1 MLNRIVNI
9 FARFADLHY
18 RLQGDG
24 FDLVAP
30 DGRRLGRVEHVRWA
44 KGGLWLDGWTKAQRI
59 SLTCRDASTSAQP
72 DKTRPDVA
80 AALGEDPENARPT
93 GFALRHSGRGPG
105 LVLMLDLEG
114 GETIRLSVP
123 RPALWRRAIAR
134 TVLAYELTTTG
145 AKAFPIALRFAIG
158 GDDRLRVELKRA
170 LRLDGLDAAHL
181 LDPDLFGLAPPAP
194 QAPEPIT
201 IILPVYNA
209 FDLLPEV
216 LERVQTHTDLPFRLV
231 IIEDASPDDRVRPFL
246 REAALQDARIELL
259 ENDQNLGFIGAV
271 NRGLIRA
278 VEMGGHV
285 VLLNSDALV
294 PMGWASRLLAPIH
307 ADAGV
312 ATVTPMSN
320 DAEIFTAPVIC
331 HRCDLTPGV
340 ADAIDEV
347 ARGLGGAAQG
357 TAPTGVGFCMAMNEV
372 FVAQLPALDTVFGRG
387 YGEEVD
393 WCQKAR
399 ALGGRHVAQPRLFVE
414 HRGGA
419 SFGSA
424 EKLRLVR
431 ENNAIITRRYPTY
444 DREVQSYIQGDPL
457 ISSRMALGLAWLGAE
472 AARRGDWPVPIYLA
486 HSLGGGADHWLERQ
500 LRRDLADG
508 PGAVILRVGGALRW
522 RLELVTAEGRTEA
535 LCEDPA
541 LVGRLLA
548 PVGRRRIVY
557 SCGVGDPD
565 PVSLPD
571 ILLDLTRPSDR
582 VELLL
587 HDFYPISPSYTL
599 LDHDDVFRGPVS
611 AGRDDLA
618 HRTHRLDGT
627 LVTLADWQACWGRL
641 VARADE
647 VRVFSQAAAELLTAA
662 YPGAKPVVRP
672 HHVPI
677 AFDPFAAPTS
687 GPVTIAT
694 LGNLNI
700 HKGAEVVAKLHRLG
714 KKRGVRVVVL
724 GRVDPSLPMPGG
736 LTVHGAYDPAQI
748 PRLAQRYGITHWL
761 IPSIWPE
768 TFSFTTR
775 EALATG
781 LPVLGFD
788 LGGQGEALRAAEN
801 GHPVPLD
808 PSGKPAQAILEKLDT
823 LAPLSRVL

>member
-1 MLNRIVNI
+1 MPNRIVNI
-9 FARFADLHY
+9 IARFSDLHY
-18 RLQGDG
+18 RLQGVG
-24 FDLVAP
+24 FDLKAP
-30 DGRRLGRVEHVRWA
+30 DGRRLGRVEQLLWMR
-44 KGGLWLDGWTKAQRI
+44 GGLWLEGWTKAQRI
-59 SLTCRDASTSAQP
+59 SVVCRDASSSASP
-72 DKTRPDVA
+72 DKPRPDVA
-80 AALGEDPENARPT
+80 EALGEPIDGAAAT

-105 LVLMLDLEG
+105 LVLTLDLDG
-114 GETIRLSVP
+114 GESIKLSLP
-123 RPALWRRAIAR
+123 RQALWRRAVAR
-134 TVLAYELTTTG
+134 ARLLQDMVVTISAALPL
-145 AKAFPIALRFAIG
+145 ALRYAIG
-158 GDDRLRVELKRA
+158 GDERLRVELKRA
-170 LRLDGLDAAHL
+170 LRLDGLDAAHI
-181 LDPDLFGLAPPAP
+181 LDADLFGPPPPAP

-231 IIEDASPDDRVRPFL
+231 IIEDASPDERVRPFL
-246 REAALQDARIELL
+246 RAAALQDSRFELL
-259 ENDQNLGFIGAV
+259 ENEQNLGFIGSV
-271 NRGLIRA
+271 NRGLARA
-278 VEMGGHV
+278 VELGGHA
-285 VLLNSDALV
+285 VLLNSDAFV
-294 PMGWASRLLAPIH
+294 PVGWASRLLAPIH

-331 HRCDLTPGV
+331 QRRDLPAGA
-340 ADAIDEV
+340 ADTIDEV

-372 FVAQLPALDTVFGRG
+372 FVAQLPTLDSAFGRG

-399 ALGGRHVAQPRLFVE
+399 TLGGRHVAQPRLFVE
-414 HRGGA
+414 HRGGS

-431 ENNAIITRRYPTY
+431 ENNTIIARRYPGY
-444 DREVQSYIQGDPL
+444 DREVQGFIQGDPL
-457 ISSRMALGLAWLGAE
+457 ISTRMALGLAWLGAV
-472 AARRGDWPVPIYLA
+472 AGDWPVPIYLA
-486 HSLGGGADHWLERQ
+486 HSLAGGADHWLERQ
-500 LRRDLADG
+500 LCRDLAEG

-522 RLELVTAEGRTEA
+522 RLELITAEGRTEA

-541 LVGRLLA
+541 LVGRLLE
-548 PVGRRRIVY
+548 PIGRRRVVY

-571 ILLDLTRPSDR
+571 ILLDLAGKGDR
-582 VELLL
+582 VELLV
-587 HDFYPISPSYTL
+587 HDFFPISPSYTL
-599 LDHDDVFRGPVS
+599 LDHDDVFRGPVT

-627 LVTLADWQACWGRL
+627 PVSLEEWQASWGRL

-647 VRVFSQAAAELLTAA
+647 VRVFSQASAELLRAA
-662 YPGAKPVVRP
+662 YPGVEPVVFP
-672 HHVPI
+672 HHVPV
-677 AFDPFAAPTS
+677 AFAPLDPPQDV
-687 GPVTIAT
+687 PVTIAT

-700 HKGAEVVAKLHRLG
+700 HKGADVVAKLQRLA

-724 GRVDPSLPMPGG
+724 GRVDPSLPMPTG
-736 LTVHGAYDPAQI
+736 LTVHGAYDPAQL
-748 PRLAQRYGITHWL
+748 PNLVRRYGITHWL

-768 TFSFTTR
+768 TFSFTTH

-788 LGGQGEALRAAEN
+788 LGGQGEALRSAGN

-808 PSGKPAQAILEKLDT
+808 PSGTPAQAVLDVLDT
-823 LAPLSRVL
+823 LAHPPRVH

>member
-9 FARFADLHY
+9 FARFSDLHY
-18 RLQGDG
+18 RLQGDA
-24 FDLVAP
+24 FDLQAP
-30 DGRRLGRVEHVRWA
+30 DGRHLGRVEHLRWA
-44 KGGLWLDGWTKAQRI
+44 RGGLWLDGWTRAQRI
-59 SLTCRDASTSAQP
+59 TVTCRDASSSAHP
-72 DKTRPDVA
+72 DKNRPDVSA
-80 AALGEDPENARPT
+80 VLGEDLDNARPT

-114 GETIRLSVP
+114 GETLRLPVP
-123 RPALWRRAIAR
+123 RPALWRRMIAR
-134 TVLAYELTTTG
+134 TVLAYELVTTG
-145 AKAFPIALRFAIG
+145 TRAFPVALRYAIG

-181 LDPDLFGLAPPAP
+181 LDPDLFGPAPAAP
-194 QAPEPIT
+194 QAPDPIT

-216 LERVQTHTDLPFRLV
+216 LERVQTHTDLPFRL
-231 IIEDASPDDRVRPFL
+231 IIVEDASPDERVRPFL
-246 REAALQDARIELL
+246 RATALQDARFELL
-259 ENDQNLGFIGAV
+259 ENDRNLGFIGAV
-271 NRGLIRA
+271 NRGLERA
-278 VEMGGHV
+278 VAMGGHV

-294 PMGWASRLLAPIH
+294 PVGWASRLLAPIH
-307 ADAGV
+307 ADVGV
-312 ATVTPMSN
+312 ASVTPMSN

-331 HRCDLTPGV
+331 QRRDLAPGV

-347 ARGLGGAAQG
+347 ARSLGGAAQG
-357 TAPTGVGFCMAMNEV
+357 SAPTGVGFCMAMNEV
-372 FVAQLPALDTVFGRG
+372 FVAQLPKLDTVFGRG

-419 SFGSA
+419 SFGTA

-431 ENNAIITRRYPTY
+431 ENNAIITMRYPTY
-444 DREVQSYIQGDPL
+444 DREVQGYIQGDPL

-472 AARRGDWPVPIYLA
+472 AANCGDWPVPIYLA
-486 HSLGGGADHWLERQ
+486 HSLGGGAEHWLERQ
-500 LRRDLADG
+500 LRRDLDEG
-508 PGAVILRVGGALRW
+508 PGAVILRVGGAMRW
-522 RLELVTAEGRTEA
+522 RLELVTTEGRTEA

-541 LVGRLLA
+541 LVGGLLA
-548 PVGRRRIVY
+548 PIGRRRVVY

-571 ILLDLTRPSDR
+571 ILLDLSRLGDR

-599 LDHDDVFRGPVS
+599 LDHDDIYRGPVT
-611 AGRDDLA
+611 AARDDLA

-627 LVTLADWQACWGRL
+627 PVSLEEWQARWGRL

-647 VRVFSQAAAELLTAA
+647 VRVFSQAASELLCAA
-662 YPGAKPVVRP
+662 YPGVDPVVAP

-677 AFDPFAAPTS
+677 AFDPFDAPKD
-687 GPVTIAT
+687 GPITIAT
-694 LGNLNI
+694 LGNLNV

-714 KKRGVRVVVL
+714 KKRGVRVLVL

-748 PRLAQRYGITHWL
+748 PRLARRYGITHWL

-768 TFSFTTR
+768 TFSFTTH

-788 LGGQGEALRAAEN
+788 LGGQGEALRSAEN
-801 GHPVPLD
+801 GHPIHLD
-808 PSGKPAQAILEKLDT
+808 PKGNPAQSVLDT
-823 LAPLSRVL
+823 LHALAPLPRVL